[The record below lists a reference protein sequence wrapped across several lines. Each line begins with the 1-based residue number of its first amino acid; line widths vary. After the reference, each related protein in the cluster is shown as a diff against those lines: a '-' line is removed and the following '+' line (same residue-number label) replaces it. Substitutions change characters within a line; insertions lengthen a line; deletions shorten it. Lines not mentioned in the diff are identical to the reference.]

1 MYDTLLRAANDFLAE
16 VTFNYSPE
24 RLWDTFRQLIP
35 VFKFEKIKAKRDN
48 NLKHHITFV
57 QQYISV

>member
-35 VFKFEKIKAKRDN
+35 VFKFENIKSKSGN